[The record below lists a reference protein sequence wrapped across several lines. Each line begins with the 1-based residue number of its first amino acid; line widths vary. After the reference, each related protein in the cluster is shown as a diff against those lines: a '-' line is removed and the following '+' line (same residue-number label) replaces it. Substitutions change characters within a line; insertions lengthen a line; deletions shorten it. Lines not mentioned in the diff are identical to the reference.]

1 MYHLQEF
8 NSGITGIIHLLRVD
22 WKKKRNTI
30 YIQSEVKN
38 SNPQGHYHDNFPM
51 GSNYTYI
58 FSCIY
63 MFITCVVYIKE
74 VVSFRGAQ
82 SINGHET
89 VIDSR
94 CG

>member
-1 MYHLQEF
+1 
-8 NSGITGIIHLLRVD
+8 
-22 WKKKRNTI
+22 
-30 YIQSEVKN
+30 
-38 SNPQGHYHDNFPM
+38 M
-51 GSNYTYI
+51 GSNYTYL

-63 MFITCVVYIKE
+63 MFVTCDVYVKE
-74 VVSFRGAQ
+74 VVLFRGAQ